1 MAALLAALWRLRGI
15 MPQASTGSKTMW
27 HAAT

>member
-1 MAALLAALWRLRGI
+1 MAALIAALCRLRRI
-15 MPQASTGSKTMW
+15 MPQASTRSKMKW

>member
-1 MAALLAALWRLRGI
+1 MAALIAALSRLRGI
-15 MPQASTGSKTMW
+15 MPQASTSGKMKW